1 MSAGLSAGLSAAK
14 PERIDLPISGMSCAA
29 CARAIEK
36 RLAATAGVGSAQVNF
51 ATSTATVEFDPAY
64 TAVRNLVGAIEE
76 LGYGVLQ
83 PAEGEDVEER
93 TREQEYGELK
103 RRLWLAASFAVPVVV
118 LGMWPGFMRVAAMTW
133 IQLVLTV
140 PVVFY
145 AGAPFYKGAWNSL
158 RHRSA
163 NMNTLIALGTGS
175 AFLYSLAV
183 TVRGGHEVYYEAAA
197 VIVTLI
203 LSGRLLEA
211 RARGKASEAI
221 RHLRELQP
229 KTARVV
235 RDGVDREIPI
245 EQVRVGDLV
254 VVRPGEKV
262 PVDGSVREGDSAVD
276 ESMLT
281 GESLPVDKKPGDA
294 VYGGTI
300 NRSGSLRF
308 EARKVGPATTLRQII
323 ELVRQAQGSRAPVA
337 RLADVVSGYFTVGV
351 LVIATVTFFV
361 WLAFAPLSFAL
372 VNFVAVLIIACP
384 CALGL
389 ATPTAIMVGTGRG
402 AESGILI
409 KGGEALE
416 AAYHIDTVIL
426 DKTGT
431 ITTGQPR
438 VTDVI
443 AMNGYSEAEV
453 MRLAASAERYSE
465 HPLGRTISEHAQTLA
480 IALGDSIGFRALAGH
495 GVEARVDG
503 HEVTVGKISGSQRSP
518 EMERLAGEGKTA
530 VSVMVDGQFAGAIG
544 IADTLRPEAAAA
556 VRRLDDM
563 GVEVWMIT
571 GDNRRSAEHAA
582 RQAGIRLVLAEVLPD
597 GKVAEVRRLQAGGKK
612 VAMVGDGIND
622 APALAQA
629 DVGIAIGTGTD
640 IAKEAASITLMRG
653 DLNGVPA
660 ALELARQTM
669 RVIRQN
675 LFLAFA
681 YNTIGIPIAAGV
693 LYPFTGWLLSPVLA
707 SAAMALSSLT
717 VVTNSLRLR
726 RADGTALPE

>member
-1 MSAGLSAGLSAAK
+1 
-14 PERIDLPISGMSCAA
+14 
-29 CARAIEK
+29 
-36 RLAATAGVGSAQVNF
+36 
-51 ATSTATVEFDPAY
+51 
-64 TAVRNLVGAIEE
+64 
-76 LGYGVLQ
+76 
-83 PAEGEDVEER
+83 
-93 TREQEYGELK
+93 
-103 RRLWLAASFAVPVVV
+103 
-118 LGMWPGFMRVAAMTW
+118 MWPGLMHLAAMSW
-133 IQLVLTV
+133 LQLALTV
-140 PVVFY
+140 PVIFY
-145 AGAPFYKGAWNSL
+145 AGAPFYKGAWTAL

-163 NMNTLIALGTGS
+163 NMNTLIALGTGA
-175 AFLYSLAV
+175 AFLYSLTV

-203 LSGRLLEA
+203 LLGRVLEA

-235 RDGVDREIPI
+235 RDGAEQDIPI

-254 VVRPGEKV
+254 VVRPGEKI
-262 PVDGSVREGDSAVD
+262 PVDGAVREGDSAVD

-281 GESLPVDKKPGDA
+281 GESMPVDKKSGDA

-308 EARKVGPATTLRQII
+308 EARQVGRATALQQMI

-337 RLADVVSGYFTVGV
+337 RLADVVSGYFTMGV
-351 LVIATVTFFV
+351 LAIATLTFVV
-361 WLAFAPLSFAL
+361 WLALALLGVAPLSFAL
-372 VNFVAVLIIACP
+372 RNFVAVLIIACP

-402 AESGILI
+402 AERGILI

-416 AAYHIDTVIL
+416 AAHRIDTVIL

-431 ITTGQPR
+431 ITCGQPR

-443 AMNGYSEAEV
+443 PMNGYSEAAV
-453 MRLAASAERYSE
+453 LRLAASAERYSE
-465 HPLGRTISEHAQTLA
+465 HPLGRAIVEHAQALA
-480 IALGDSIGFRALAGH
+480 IVLEDPAGFRAVAGH

-503 HEVTVGKISGSQRSP
+503 CDVTVGSFAGPLELP
-518 EMERLAGEGKTA
+518 EMERLAAEGKTA
-530 VSVMVDGQFAGAIG
+530 VVVAVDGQPAGAIG
-544 IADTLRPEAAAA
+544 IADTVKPEAAAA
-556 VRRLDDM
+556 VRRLHEM
-563 GVEVWMIT
+563 GIEVWMIT
-571 GDNRRSAEHAA
+571 GDNRRTAESVA
-582 RQAGIRLVLAEVLPD
+582 RQVGIQRVLAEVLPD
-597 GKVAEVRRLQAGGKK
+597 AKLAEVRKLQAAGRK

-653 DLNGVPA
+653 DLNGVA
-660 ALELARQTM
+660 DALDLARRTM

-675 LFLAFA
+675 LFWAFA
-681 YNTIGIPIAAGV
+681 YNIIGIPIAAGA

-707 SAAMALSSLT
+707 SAAMALSSVT
-717 VVTNSLRLR
+717 VVTNSLRLKR
-726 RADGTALPE
+726 V